1 MTQAFLAPA
10 RILVVDNDKTFLYAL
25 SEALRIRLE
34 VVEVDTCHSAR
45 RALEQLETID
55 YDTVV
60 TEVKMPA
67 MDGLEL
73 LTAIRQRRPQTP
85 TILITGYDEYHLA
98 VRALRDKAYDILQ
111 KPLDWDYFLPVL
123 KSAIQTRQLQRW
135 QAQGLNQQVLIENPA
150 LLRGLKVLI
159 VDDDR
164 DGREMLGTALKGY
177 GAQVRVMSSVVAAL
191 EIIDD
196 FEPDILISDIRMPVE
211 DGYSLL
217 RKLRRKGQ
225 SLPAVAITAYAE
237 EEGIDHALQAGYQL
251 QLTKPLA
258 PELLALTVASLTGR
272 LHNC

>member
-1 MTQAFLAPA
+1 VTQAFLAPA

-60 TEVKMPA
+60 TNVKMPT

-73 LTAIRQRRPQTP
+73 LAAIRQRRPQTP

-98 VRALRDKAYDILQ
+98 VRALRDKVYDILQ

-177 GAQVRVMSSVVAAL
+177 GAQVRVMSSVAAAL

-225 SLPAVAITAYAE
+225 SLPAVAVTGYAE

-258 PELLALTVASLTGR
+258 PELLALTVASLAGR

>member
-1 MTQAFLAPA
+1 VTQAFLAPA

-60 TEVKMPA
+60 TDVKMPA